1 MLEIK
6 RGIEDIKSINKPKAG
21 KGFPDGRILF
31 PKNKKA
37 ILAKFIVN
45 NELKIKADFFIF
57 IVVNEY

>member
-37 ILAKFIVN
+37 ILPKFIIN
-45 NELKIKADFFIF
+45 N
-57 IVVNEY
+57 